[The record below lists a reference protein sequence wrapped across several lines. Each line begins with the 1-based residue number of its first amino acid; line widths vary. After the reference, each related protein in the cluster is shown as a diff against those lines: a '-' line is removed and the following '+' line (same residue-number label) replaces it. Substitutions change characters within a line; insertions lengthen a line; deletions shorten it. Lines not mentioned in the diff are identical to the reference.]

1 MADSQRPHDPDRT
14 QVIPVGTGSG
24 RSAPRPAPRVGS
36 GRAPDAPPGAGV
48 LPPGAGRV
56 AGGYGDAGDNRYGG
70 RPADRSR
77 GGAPGPQPG
86 RPQGPGSRQPSPP
99 QSARPLPASGGS
111 RRRRRLLR
119 TVFVLLLLAVLV
131 YPFAVAATAWRSLT
145 RTAVLSGGIA
155 DTPGRTY
162 LVVGSDSRA
171 GLTKAQQRQLHTGGD
186 TFGKRTDTIML
197 MHVPSSGGP
206 TVLMSVPRDSYV
218 PIPGHGSNKVNA
230 AYAFGGARLLAQS
243 LEGATGVQ
251 IDDYVE
257 IGFGGFATMV
267 DAVGGVQICPKRAM
281 NDKNAGINLKKG
293 CQQADGKV
301 ALGYARARYSDPRG
315 DLGRV
320 ERQREVLAAIVGKA
334 SAPTTLVNPFRTF
347 PLARA
352 GGSSLTVD
360 DQMGQIALARFLLGM
375 RSSAGSGGV
384 SLTVPVTGTAR
395 RAGAGSVVLWDE
407 AKAGTVFDAL
417 KRSDTTPITAIAAEQ
432 KAAA

>member
-1 MADSQRPHDPDRT
+1 
-14 QVIPVGTGSG
+14 
-24 RSAPRPAPRVGS
+24 
-36 GRAPDAPPGAGV
+36 V
-48 LPPGAGRV
+48 LPP
-56 AGGYGDAGDNRYGG
+56 
-70 RPADRSR
+70 S
-77 GGAPGPQPG
+77 GAP
-86 RPQGPGSRQPSPP
+86 R
-99 QSARPLPASGGS
+99 

-119 TVFVLLLLAVLV
+119 TVVLLVLLAVLA

-155 DTPGRTY
+155 ATPGRTY
-162 LVVGSDSRA
+162 LVVGSDSRK
-171 GLTKAQQRQLHTGGD
+171 GLTKAQQRELHTGGD

-197 MHVPSSGGP
+197 LHVPAAGGP
-206 TVLMSVPRDSYV
+206 TVLMSVPRDSYL

-230 AYAFGGARLLAQS
+230 AYSFGGAKLLART

-334 SAPTTLVNPFRTF
+334 SAPSTLVNPFRTF

-360 DQMGQIALARFLLGM
+360 DQMGQVALARFLLGM
-375 RSSAGSGGV
+375 KSSAGSGGV

-395 RAGAGSVVLWDE
+395 RSGAGSVVLWDD
-407 AKAGTVFDAL
+407 AKAATVFDAL

>member
-1 MADSQRPHDPDRT
+1 ML
-14 QVIPVGTGSG
+14 
-24 RSAPRPAPRVGS
+24 PA
-36 GRAPDAPPGAGV
+36 PGAG
-48 LPPGAGRV
+48 
-56 AGGYGDAGDNRYGG
+56 
-70 RPADRSR
+70 
-77 GGAPGPQPG
+77 
-86 RPQGPGSRQPSPP
+86 
-99 QSARPLPASGGS
+99 

-119 TVFVLLLLAVLV
+119 TLVVLVVLALLV
-131 YPFAVAATAWRSLT
+131 YPFAVAATAWNSLT

-155 DTPGRTY
+155 STPGRTY
-162 LVVGSDSRA
+162 LVVGSDSRK
-171 GLTKAQQRQLHTGGD
+171 GLTKAQQRELHTGGD

-197 MHVPSSGGP
+197 LHVPASGGP

-230 AYAFGGARLLAQS
+230 AYSFGGAKLLAQT

-267 DAVGGVQICPKRAM
+267 DAVGGVEICPKRAM
-281 NDKNAGINLKKG
+281 NDKNAGIDLKKG

-334 SAPTTLVNPFRTF
+334 SSPTTLANPFRTF

-360 DQMGQIALARFLLGM
+360 DQMGQVALARFLLGM
-375 RSSAGSGGV
+375 KSSAGSGGV

-395 RAGAGSVVLWDE
+395 RAGAGSVVLWDD
-407 AKAGTVFDAL
+407 AKSATVFEAL
-417 KRSDTTPITAIAAEQ
+417 KRSDTTPIAAIAAEQ